1 MAIEKRERSGHG
13 FLCCFWVVA
22 GARVVI
28 ESMARVIPTDLHL
41 GMGCVHLLDV
51 SLGNMTVVLAE
62 VKQDRHAGGFQ
73 GKPAD
78 LAAVVADCGGW

>member
-13 FLCCFWVVA
+13 FVGCFCVVA

-28 ESMARVIPTDLHL
+28 ESMAGVIPTDLHL
-41 GMGCVHLLDV
+41 RMGRVHLLDV
-51 SLGNMTVVLAE
+51 SLGNMTILLPE
-62 VKQDRHAGGFQ
+62 VKQDWRAWAFQ

-78 LAAVVADCGGW
+78 LATVVSDSGGR